1 MTTRTFTVTVVGG
14 NPSNHPYYNVGSS
27 NKYAIDGSTA
37 TADVTVNIAE
47 GGTYVFDQSDA
58 TNENHPLNFSTT
70 ANGTWGG
77 GTQYTTGVTTTGVP
91 GNPGAKTTIVVA
103 NSAPTLYYY
112 CGNHSNMGW
121 TANTPASDTWGVLAW
136 NIGQWGAQNDVT
148 LSVSGL
154 STSSAI
160 GGNTIDAEINSGWGR
175 GGWGLLNWGQAIGG
189 VDVSVTGVSATVTS
203 GSVASAEGLIETGW
217 GRGGWGN
224 RVWGDTYSALP
235 SGVVGTTA
243 IGTPVIKT
251 DVVVTVTGVQ
261 ASTQNDDATA
271 TTSVTVTPSGLSST
285 ATIGT
290 AIIAGTGDVLANGLS
305 VTASTG
311 TAVVAP
317 RTIADATAAP
327 QLSTS
332 IGTVS
337 VAFDCLVTPTGVSS
351 TSSVGSIT
359 PVSTYTVNGV
369 SSTAS
374 AGTISDITGT
384 ATVIPTAV
392 VLTATTGSPILV
404 VWSEIDTGTTVTWTE
419 IETAA

>member
-37 TADVTVNIAE
+37 TADVTLNIAE
-47 GGTYVFDQSDA
+47 GGTYVFDQSDG
-58 TNENHPLNFSTT
+58 TNSNHPLKFSTT

-77 GTQYTTGVTTTGVP
+77 GSEYTTGVTYTGIP
-91 GNPGAKTTIVVA
+91 GQAGAKTTIVVA

-148 LSVSGL
+148 LSITGL

-189 VDVSVTGVSATVTS
+189 VDVSVTGVSA
-203 GSVASAEGLIETGW
+203 SVSVGTLASAEGLIETGW

-235 SGVVGTTA
+235 SGVAGTSA
-243 IGTPVIKT
+243 IGTPVITT
-251 DVVVTVTGVQ
+251 DVVVSVTGVQ
-261 ASTQNDDATA
+261 ASLTNDDATA
-271 TTSVTVTPSGLSST
+271 TTSVTITPTGLPATSSVGT
-285 ATIGT
+285 AT
-290 AIIAGTGDVLANGLS
+290 IAGTGDVIATGLS
-305 VTASTG
+305 VTSSVG

-317 RTIADATAAP
+317 RTIADATGVG
-327 QLSTS
+327 LTS
-332 IGTVS
+332 SVGTVS
-337 VAFDCLVTPTGVSS
+337 VAFDSLIAVTGVSA

-359 PVSTYTVNGV
+359 PVSTYSVTGV
-369 SSTAS
+369 SSTS
-374 AGTISDITGT
+374 SVGSIGMTGEVSVNVT
-384 ATVIPTAV
+384 GV
-392 VLTATTGSPILV
+392 VLTSSVGSVIII
-404 VWSEIDTGTTVTWTE
+404 VWNRVDTGTPVTWTK
-419 IETAA
+419 IVTAA

>member
-37 TADVTVNIAE
+37 TADVTVYIAE
-47 GGTYVFDQSDA
+47 GGTYVFDQSDG
-58 TNENHPLNFSTT
+58 TNENHPLRFSTT
-70 ANGTWGG
+70 ANGTHSGG
-77 GTQYTTGVTTTGVP
+77 SEYTTGVNTTGVP

-112 CGNHSNMGW
+112 CSNHSNMGW

-136 NIGQWGAQNDVT
+136 NTGQWGAQNDVT

-154 STSSAI
+154 STSSAV

-189 VDVSVTGVSATVTS
+189 VDVSVTGVSA
-203 GSVASAEGLIETGW
+203 SVSVGTLASAEGLIETGW

-235 SGVVGTTA
+235 SGIA
-243 IGTPVIKT
+243 ITSAVGTPVITT
-251 DVVVTVTGVQ
+251 DVVVSVTGVQ
-261 ASTQNDDATA
+261 ASLTNDDATA
-271 TTSVTVTPSGLSST
+271 TTSVTITPTGLPTTSS
-285 ATIGT
+285 IGT
-290 AIIAGTGDVLANGLS
+290 ATIAGTGDVIATGLS
-305 VTASTG
+305 ATSSVG

-317 RTIADATAAP
+317 RTIADATGVG
-327 QLSTS
+327 LTSS

-337 VAFDCLVTPTGVSS
+337 IAFDSLIAVTGVSATGSVGSITPVSTYSVTGVSS
-351 TSSVGSIT
+351 TSSVGSIGMT
-359 PVSTYTVNGV
+359 GDVSVNV
-369 SSTAS
+369 
-374 AGTISDITGT
+374 TG
-384 ATVIPTAV
+384 V
-392 VLTATTGSPILV
+392 VLTSSVGSVIII
-404 VWSEIDTGTTVTWTE
+404 VWNRIDTGTPVTWTK
-419 IETAA
+419 IVTAA

>member
-1 MTTRTFTVTVVGG
+1 
-14 NPSNHPYYNVGSS
+14 
-27 NKYAIDGSTA
+27 
-37 TADVTVNIAE
+37 VTVNIAE

>member
-27 NKYAIDGSTA
+27 NKYAINGSTA
-37 TADVTVNIAE
+37 TADVTLNIAE
-47 GGTYVFDQSDA
+47 GGTYVFDQSDG
-58 TNENHPLNFSTT
+58 TNENHPLRFSTT
-70 ANGTWGG
+70 ANGTHSGG
-77 GTQYTTGVTTTGVP
+77 SEYTTGVTTTGVP

-112 CGNHSNMGW
+112 CSNHSNMGW

-136 NIGQWGAQNDVT
+136 NTGQWGAQNDVT

-235 SGVVGTTA
+235 SGVAGTSA
-243 IGTPVIKT
+243 IGTPVITT
-251 DVVVTVTGVQ
+251 DVVVSVTGVQ
-261 ASTQNDDATA
+261 ASLTNDDATA

-290 AIIAGTGDVLANGLS
+290 AIIAGTGDVLADGLS
-305 VTASTG
+305 VTATTG

-317 RTIADATAAP
+317 RTIADATGA
-327 QLSTS
+327 QVSTS

-351 TSSVGSIT
+351 TFSVGSIT
-359 PVSTYTVNGV
+359 PISTYTVSGV

-374 AGTISDITGT
+374 AGSISDITGT

>member
-37 TADVTVNIAE
+37 TADVTVYIAE
-47 GGTYVFDQSDA
+47 GGTYVFDQSDG
-58 TNENHPLNFSTT
+58 TNENHPLRFSTT
-70 ANGTWGG
+70 ANGTHSGG
-77 GTQYTTGVTTTGVP
+77 SEYTTGVTTTGVP

-112 CGNHSNMGW
+112 CSNHSNMGW

-136 NIGQWGAQNDVT
+136 NTGQWGAQNDVT

-154 STSSAI
+154 STSSAV

-189 VDVSVTGVSATVTS
+189 VDVSVTGVSA
-203 GSVASAEGLIETGW
+203 SVSVGTLASAEGLIETGW

-235 SGVVGTTA
+235 SGIA
-243 IGTPVIKT
+243 ITSAVGTPVITT
-251 DVVVTVTGVQ
+251 DVVVSVTGVQ
-261 ASTQNDDATA
+261 ASLTNDDATA
-271 TTSVTVTPSGLSST
+271 TTSVTITPTGLPTTSS
-285 ATIGT
+285 IGT
-290 AIIAGTGDVLANGLS
+290 ATIAGTGDVIATGLS
-305 VTASTG
+305 ATSSVG

-317 RTIADATAAP
+317 RTIADATGVG
-327 QLSTS
+327 LTSS

-337 VAFDCLVTPTGVSS
+337 IAFDSLIAVTGVSATGSVGSITPVSTYSVTGVSS
-351 TSSVGSIT
+351 TSSVGSIGMT
-359 PVSTYTVNGV
+359 GDVSVNV
-369 SSTAS
+369 
-374 AGTISDITGT
+374 TG
-384 ATVIPTAV
+384 V
-392 VLTATTGSPILV
+392 VLTSSVGSVIII
-404 VWSEIDTGTTVTWTE
+404 VWNRIDTGTPVTWTK
-419 IETAA
+419 IVTAA

>member
-37 TADVTVNIAE
+37 TADVTVYIAE
-47 GGTYVFDQSDA
+47 GGTYVFDQSDG
-58 TNENHPLNFSTT
+58 TNENHPLRFSTT
-70 ANGTWGG
+70 ANGTHSGG
-77 GTQYTTGVTTTGVP
+77 SEYTTGVTTTGVP

-112 CGNHSNMGW
+112 CSNHSNMGW

-136 NIGQWGAQNDVT
+136 NTGQWGAQNDVT

-154 STSSAI
+154 STSSAV

-189 VDVSVTGVSATVTS
+189 VDVSVTGVSA
-203 GSVASAEGLIETGW
+203 SVSVGTLASAEGLIETGW

-235 SGVVGTTA
+235 SGIA
-243 IGTPVIKT
+243 ITSAVGTPVITT
-251 DVVVTVTGVQ
+251 DVVVSVTGVQ
-261 ASTQNDDATA
+261 ASLTNDDATA
-271 TTSVTVTPSGLSST
+271 TTSVTITPTGLPTTSS
-285 ATIGT
+285 IGT
-290 AIIAGTGDVLANGLS
+290 ATIAGTGDVIATGLS
-305 VTASTG
+305 ATSSVG

-317 RTIADATAAP
+317 RTIADATGVG
-327 QLSTS
+327 LTSS

-337 VAFDCLVTPTGVSS
+337 IAFDSLIAVTGVSATGSVGSITPVSTYSVTGVSS
-351 TSSVGSIT
+351 TSSVGSIGMT
-359 PVSTYTVNGV
+359 GDESVNVTGV
-369 SSTAS
+369 ILTSSVGS
-374 AGTISDITGT
+374 
-384 ATVIPTAV
+384 VI
-392 VLTATTGSPILV
+392 II
-404 VWSEIDTGTTVTWTE
+404 VWNRIDTGTPVTWTK
-419 IETAA
+419 IVTAA

>member
-1 MTTRTFTVTVVGG
+1 VTTRTFTVTVVGG

-27 NKYAIDGSTA
+27 NKYAINGSTA

-290 AIIAGTGDVLANGLS
+290 AMIAG
-305 VTASTG
+305 TASTG